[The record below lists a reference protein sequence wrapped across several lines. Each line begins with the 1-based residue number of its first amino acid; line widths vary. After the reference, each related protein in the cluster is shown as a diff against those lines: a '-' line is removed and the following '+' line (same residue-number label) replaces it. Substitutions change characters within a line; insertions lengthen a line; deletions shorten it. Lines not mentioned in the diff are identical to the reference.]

1 MKNLPPLLL
10 AGLLACGFI
19 ACTSADVMANGLSIA
34 LTQIERTG
42 DGAVHV
48 TWRVGN
54 PNIVSYLL
62 TKGAHKL
69 TLNGTLVGTVIDNSR
84 LGVPAQNQVESS
96 GLLVPVGPGSASI
109 IDQAVAQ
116 GSASY
121 KLESIVTMLVVNE
134 TFEKFPLSASGS
146 VPVVAK

>member
-1 MKNLPPLLL
+1 MKKLSLLLL

-19 ACTSADVMANGLSIA
+19 ACTSADVMTNGLSIA
-34 LTQIERTG
+34 LTRIERTG

-48 TWRVGN
+48 TWRIGN

-121 KLESIVTMLVVNE
+121 KVESIVTMLVVNE
-134 TFEKFPLSASGS
+134 TIEKFPLSASGS
-146 VPVVAK
+146 VPVGAK